1 MARKDVEV
9 LGISFDTEGDNAHFA
24 EKFDFPFRLL
34 CDTDRK
40 VGLAYGAASSATAE
54 YPKRIAFLVDPN
66 GKIAKVWEKVDVKTH
81 ADEVLAAVP

>member
-1 MARKDVEV
+1 M
-9 LGISFDTEGDNAHFA
+9 LGVSFDDVADNAHFA

-40 VGLAYGAASSATAE
+40 MGLAYGATDSPTGE
-54 YPKRIAFLVDPN
+54 YAKRIAFLVDPQ

-81 ADEVLAAVP
+81 AEEVLAAVP